1 MNVSRATQERIRRV
15 RPLFLPPEDVSPESV
30 LTKSLIRGLL
40 PLVTGLVILA
50 ATGLLVH
57 LYRSTWTPGPQTE
70 PRIPRAQT
78 TFTLRLPTPSAS
90 PQGRLSGDWPLVLSV
105 VKESSAPLS
114 VAYWPVGRTVLR
126 MPLVVPAGLPGS
138 SASSVRLVLW
148 DPGRYTL
155 TLTDPA
161 TGRTVE
167 TLPLHVMAPLVLF
180 RNDLFLLLALGVA
193 GYLSGRSVRGAGIL
207 APPASPGRLFGNTS
221 PGSGGFLLL
230 FSRRKTLSASLL
242 LAGILLIA
250 FAPRTHGTLSP
261 AAMGAGGTA
270 ESEGR
275 RTAARMPLFDRSLL
289 PPGTPVEKGYL
300 LLSHRMDSWA
310 AYGHDLTL
318 FSGPVDARNLSEAF
332 LLPPDDGRYRVHL
345 WETDPAGHLVTLR
358 TVSRAI
364 PVSPAFPVWLFSGLA
379 LISLAFFLLG
389 ATTPA
394 VRSPATPLERLR

>member
-1 MNVSRATQERIRRV
+1 MFHRPLTCPRATPDRIRRLH
-15 RPLFLPPEDVSPESV
+15 PLFLPPEDAHPESV

-57 LYRSTWTPGPQTE
+57 LYRSTWDPGPQTE
-70 PRIPRAQT
+70 PRVPRAQT
-78 TFTLRLPTPSAS
+78 TFSLRLPDSSAPSQSQPSRAT
-90 PQGRLSGDWPLVLSV
+90 RDWPLLLDV
-105 VKESSAPLS
+105 VKDRSAPLS
-114 VAYWPVGRTVLR
+114 VAYWPTGRTVLR
-126 MPLVVPAGLPGS
+126 MPLVVPAAATGS
-138 SASSVRLVLW
+138 PPSSVRLVLW

-167 TLPLHVMAPLVLF
+167 TLPLHVMAPLLLF

-207 APPASPGRLFGNTS
+207 ASPG
-221 PGSGGFLLL
+221 PGGLAHLM
-230 FSRRKTLSASLL
+230 SRRKLLSATLL
-242 LAGILLIA
+242 LAGILMVA
-250 FAPRTHGTLSP
+250 FAPRPQGAGPPSP
-261 AAMGAGGTA
+261 TATGSGGTA

-275 RTAARMPLFDRSLL
+275 RDAARMPLFDRTTL
-289 PPGTPVEKGYL
+289 PPGSPEGKGYL

-318 FSGPVDARNLSEAF
+318 FSGPVDIGRLSEAF
-332 LLPPDDGRYRVHL
+332 LLPPDDGRYRAHI
-345 WETDPAGHLVTLR
+345 WETDPAGHLVTIR
-358 TVSRAI
+358 SVSRAI
-364 PVSPAFPVWLFSGLA
+364 PVSPAFPVGLFSGLA

>member
-1 MNVSRATQERIRRV
+1 MFHRPLTCPRAAPDRIRRLH
-15 RPLFLPPEDVSPESV
+15 PLFLPPEDAHPESV

-57 LYRSTWTPGPQTE
+57 LYRTTWDPGPLTE
-70 PRIPRAQT
+70 PRVPRAQT
-78 TFTLRLPTPSAS
+78 TFTLRLPSPSAL
-90 PQGRLSGDWPLVLSV
+90 PQGQPSRPPGDWPLVLGV
-105 VKESSAPLS
+105 VKKSSAPLS

-126 MPLVVPAGLPGS
+126 MPLVVPAAAPGS
-138 SASSVRLVLW
+138 PPSSVRLVLW

-167 TLPLHVMAPLVLF
+167 SLPLHVMAPLVLF

-207 APPASPGRLFGNTS
+207 ASPR
-221 PGSGGFLLL
+221 PGGLTLLL
-230 FSRRKTLSASLL
+230 TRRKVLSASLL
-242 LAGILLIA
+242 LAGILMVA
-250 FAPRTHGTLSP
+250 FAPRPEGTAPQSP
-261 AAMGAGGTA
+261 AAGVSGGTA

-275 RTAARMPLFDRSLL
+275 KAAERMPLFDRPPL
-289 PPGTPVEKGYL
+289 PPGSPAGKGYL

-310 AYGHDLTL
+310 AYGHDLTI
-318 FSGPVDARNLSEAF
+318 FSGPVDTGRLSKAF
-332 LLPPDDGRYRVHL
+332 LLPPDDGRYRVHI
-345 WETDPAGHLVTLR
+345 WETDPAGHLVTIR
-358 TVSRAI
+358 SVSRAS